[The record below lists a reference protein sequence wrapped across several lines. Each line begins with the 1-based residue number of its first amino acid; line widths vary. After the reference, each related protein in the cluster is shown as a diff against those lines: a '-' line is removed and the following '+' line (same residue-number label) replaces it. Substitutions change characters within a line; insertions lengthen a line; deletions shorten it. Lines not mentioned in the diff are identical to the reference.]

1 MKPIIWI
8 IDDEWADYKIEE
20 KLLYSEFPDCT
31 IKYSDLDFEKDLE
44 TFGTDVDAVIC
55 QISVDMNKEVISKLD
70 KCKIISVYG
79 TGYNNVDIEAAKEKG
94 INVGFIPGYC
104 AEDIGDYV
112 IGAIYYINKGYG
124 TYNKAIQSGLWGAQ
138 AVTKTINRLSS
149 KKLLIFGYG
158 RIGQVVG
165 KKAKANNIEVLA
177 CDPFLS
183 EERAKEL
190 GVKMVSL
197 EEGLKQAD
205 FVSIHC
211 IYSKETKGLFGK
223 DQFKMMKNDAYLI
236 NSSRGPIV
244 NQKELIEA
252 VKNNDIAGAVLD
264 VLEQEPPEKND
275 EILQTDGIIVT
286 PHMSYYSID
295 ALNELQYRA
304 ASNVVKVLCGKD
316 GADLV
321 K

>member
-1 MKPIIWI
+1 M
-8 IDDEWADYKIEE
+8 
-20 KLLYSEFPDCT
+20 
-31 IKYSDLDFEKDLE
+31 
-44 TFGTDVDAVIC
+44 
-55 QISVDMNKEVISKLD
+55 
-70 KCKIISVYG
+70 
-79 TGYNNVDIEAAKEKG
+79 
-94 INVGFIPGYC
+94 
-104 AEDIGDYV
+104 
-112 IGAIYYINKGYG
+112 
-124 TYNKAIQSGLWGAQ
+124 WGAQ